1 MARLPVN
8 RELRASG
15 RRHRRVRA
23 GCGLVVV
30 PPLLCLRLAP
40 PAALDFI
47 SGQIPVGPSTRE
59 LVDDDIGTQPHRVM
73 HNLEAI
79 LDAADAAFENVARMT
94 VYLTDLKDFVG
105 MNAVYERYVGSPGPA
120 RSTVQ
125 VAGLPKGSRVEIDAI
140 AVLP

>member
-1 MARLPVN
+1 
-8 RELRASG
+8 
-15 RRHRRVRA
+15 
-23 GCGLVVV
+23 
-30 PPLLCLRLAP
+30 
-40 PAALDFI
+40 
-47 SGQIPVGPSTRE
+47 
-59 LVDDDIGTQPHRVM
+59 M

-105 MNAVYERYVGSPGPA
+105 MNAVYERYVCSPGPA

-140 AVLP
+140 PVLP